1 MNKKLYISLGI
12 MAVVIIGAAFLSQNK
27 MSYDAN
33 SEYSSSDTSGLPEAK
48 HMEVV
53 ELKNGDTYNLTAS
66 FVQKKLGNRSYR
78 MLAYN
83 GSIPGPLIKVV
94 QGSEVT
100 INFKNDMDVKT
111 LLHSHGVRM
120 DNAFDGSQTTQ
131 EEMEP
136 GETFSYKLKFLDAG
150 MYWYHP
156 HVRED
161 YEQEL
166 GLYGN
171 YLVVPANQNYWS
183 PVSREVALFL
193 DDVLI
198 EDGRINLSKGGAN
211 RTLMGRFGN
220 VMLVNGE
227 VDYNIAAQKG

>member
-1 MNKKLYISLGI
+1 MNKKYFYINV
-12 MAVVIIGAAFLSQNK
+12 AVVVIVGAIFLSQN
-27 MSYDAN
+27 N
-33 SEYSSSDTSGLPEAK
+33 SSFTMGGEYSSTEVSDLTQSKPTET
-48 HMEVV
+48 V

-66 FVQKKLGNRSYR
+66 YVKKNINGTEYK

-83 GSIPGPLIKVV
+83 GSIPGPLIKIA

-100 INFKNDMDVKT
+100 INFKNDMDIKT

-131 EEMEP
+131 KEMEP
-136 GETFSYKLKFLDAG
+136 GETFSYKLKFPDVG

-161 YEQEL
+161 YAQEL

-171 YLVVPANQNYWS
+171 YLVVSDNTSYWL
-183 PVSREVALFL
+183 PVNREVPLFL
-193 DDVLI
+193 DDILI
-198 EDGRINLSKGGAN
+198 ENSKIKEPRG
-211 RTLMGRFGN
+211 
-220 VMLVNGE
+220 
-227 VDYNIAAQKG
+227 